1 MERFLYDSKISNE
14 IDHLLIKKH
23 ELTSFQLMTLAS
35 RDIFNKIIHQFNDKN
50 NLFIILCGPGNNGGD
65 GFCLAKFLSDNNYK
79 VKVIK
84 THPKESFHGDALKA
98 LQGLDAI
105 DEIFVNE
112 IPNSVTVIVD
122 ALFGTGLNRQ
132 LDQCS
137 QSLIDA
143 ANESNAFRIAIDV
156 PSGLC
161 GTSGRIFGRPFK
173 ADQTMTVICNKVG
186 LFIGFAREFTGKID
200 LIPIFNDTTALIA
213 EKKIKPK
220 ALKIN
225 QSALDFIPPSKETDH
240 KHKRG
245 KVLIIG
251 GFTGM
256 TGAAFLAAKA
266 AYRSGCGLVCIAS
279 DNHHF
284 SPGETFLDE
293 SLTFSYSNDLL
304 IEKINKGE
312 FDAILIGPGLYE
324 DAVSEVAFR
333 LLIESKVK
341 KVIDAGALSL
351 LAKWDLSHLDNAVL
365 TPHHGEASRL
375 INLSSEVIKNNTM
388 ESLIAIQ
395 EKYNSVTVLKGAGT
409 LIATDDIYICVDG
422 HKGMATAGTGDVL
435 AGITVSLLAQGASC
449 KQAAIAGTY
458 IHSKAADYYAQ
469 DNGKL
474 GMIASDI
481 IDYIPK
487 VINV

>member
-1 MERFLYDSKISNE
+1 MEKFLYESKISNE

-23 ELTSFQLMTLAS
+23 EITSFQLMTLAS
-35 RDIFNKIIHQFNDKN
+35 QHIFNNITHQFHDKKN
-50 NLFIILCGPGNNGGD
+50 FFIILCGPGNNGGD
-65 GFCLAKFLSDNNYK
+65 GFCLARFLFENNYK

-84 THPKESFHGDALKA
+84 TQPKENYHGDALKA
-98 LQGLDAI
+98 LQDLDAF
-105 DEIFVNE
+105 DKIFVND
-112 IPNSVTVIVD
+112 IPNSATVIVD
-122 ALFGTGLNRQ
+122 ALYGTGLNRL
-132 LDQCS
+132 LDQYS

-143 ANESNAFRIAIDV
+143 ANKSNVFRISIDI

-161 GTSGRIFGRPFK
+161 ATSGRIFGRPFK
-173 ADQTMTVICNKVG
+173 ADLTLAIICNKIG
-186 LFIGFAREFTGKID
+186 IFIGYAREFTGKVD
-200 LIPIFNDTTALIA
+200 LLPIFNDTTALIA

-220 ALKIN
+220 ALKIT
-225 QSALDFIPPSKETDH
+225 QYDLDFISKSKETDH
-240 KHKRG
+240 KYKRG

-256 TGAAFLAAKA
+256 KGAAFLAAKA
-266 AYRSGCGLVCIAS
+266 AYRSGCGLVYIAS
-279 DNHHF
+279 DNNQF
-284 SPGETFLDE
+284 SHGETFLDE
-293 SLTFSYSNDLL
+293 SLTLSYSNDLL
-304 IEKINKGE
+304 IEKINKDE
-312 FDAILIGPGLYE
+312 FDAILIGPGMHE
-324 DAVSEVAFR
+324 DAVSEEAFR
-333 LLIESKVK
+333 LLVESKTK

-351 LAKWDLSHLDNAVL
+351 LAKWDLSYLNNAIL

-375 INLSSEVIKNNTM
+375 INVSSEEIKNDTP
-388 ESLIAIQ
+388 ESVIAIK
-395 EKYNSVTVLKGAGT
+395 EKYNSVAILKGAGT

-435 AGITVSLLAQGASC
+435 AGIIVSLLARGASC

-474 GMIASDI
+474 GMMASDI
-481 IDYIPK
+481 IEYIPK